1 VRFLSQSPLKIGG
14 MEKLNSCAIVG
25 NSGHILEKPYG
36 KSIDNHDMVVRFN
49 TLPTA
54 GYTKK
59 VGARTTFRFLNHAR
73 SFAVCHAPA
82 HVLPEYNTTEP
93 RNNEIKGFILWHPNE
108 REKAKECLDKRFA
121 DRLKVIALSKYVRLP
136 PRLARA
142 DCGCLLWVDS
152 RVPWL
157 GNPNDRLCDAGG

>member
-1 VRFLSQSPLKIGG
+1 

-157 GNPNDRLCDAGG
+157 VNPNDRLCDAGG